1 MKEWQKILVS
11 PDASILETIAVI
23 DQGAMQIAFV
33 ADAEGHLLGAVSD
46 GDVRRAILRNIPM
59 STQVRQ
65 IMNINPVAAGKD
77 VTREQLQAM
86 MNQAG
91 IRQIPI
97 VDEKNRVLRVETWQD
112 TLQSLQKTNPVILM
126 AGGAGKRLGALTAS
140 CPKPM
145 LKVGDKPI
153 LQTIL
158 ESFIECGFNNFYF
171 SVNYHADM
179 IMNHFGDGRQ
189 WGVQI
194 RYLRETTPLG
204 TAGALGLLP
213 EIPTEPMIVM
223 NGDILTKV
231 NFEQLLH
238 FHAEME
244 GYATM
249 CIREYQTQVPYG
261 VVEVDN
267 HKLSAIRE
275 KPVQHFFVSAGI
287 YVLNPSVLNFL
298 PQNKRVDM
306 PDLFRTILDTQ
317 AETAVFPIREYWI
330 DIGRMDDYE
339 RANDDYTG
347 VFGS

>member
-1 MKEWQKILVS
+1 MIS
-11 PDASILETIAVI
+11 PTSSILDTIAVI

-33 ADAEGHLLGAVSD
+33 INAAGHLLGTVSD

-59 STQVRQ
+59 SEQVSQ
-65 IMNINPVAAGKD
+65 IMNTNPIIAGKD
-77 VTREQLQAM
+77 VTRDQLRAM
-86 MNQAG
+86 MSQAG

-112 TLQSLQKTNPVILM
+112 TLRPLRKTNPVILM

-158 ESFIECGFNNFYF
+158 ESFIECGFDNFYF

-204 TAGALGLLP
+204 TAGALGLLA

-231 NFEQLLH
+231 NFEQLLS
-238 FHAEME
+238 FHQESGACT
-244 GYATM
+244 TM
-249 CIREYQTQVPYG
+249 CIRDYQTQVPYG
-261 VVEVDN
+261 VVEVDE
-267 HKLSAIRE
+267 HKLVSIFE

-287 YVLNPSVLNFL
+287 YVLNPSVLSFL
-298 PQNKRVDM
+298 PKNERLDM
-306 PDLFRTILDTQ
+306 PDLFRAILDTQ
-317 AETAVFPIREYWI
+317 TETAVFPIREYWI